1 MSVLK
6 DEPGLELDYL
16 ALTSPDLG
24 EAPEAGEGRILV
36 AARLGTTRLIDNA
49 PIVFGPSTFDR
60 VSPDLPAGTATAA
73 STTSERSS

>member
-24 EAPEAGEGRILV
+24 PAPETGEGRILV
-36 AARLGTTRLIDNA
+36 AARVGTTRLIDNM
-49 PIVFGPSTFDR
+49 PIVFDR
-60 VSPDLPAGTATAA
+60 ITPDASQAGTATAA
-73 STTSERSS
+73 STIP